1 MSSSNSAAIENRI
14 SGAGQTDDLETAANI
29 IAAGKKM
36 VASVGRVEAV
46 LNCANQ
52 DASAYNQALA
62 DFGGEISQG
71 SSDEMKALVARM
83 TQPTM
88 DMQRQNNVL
97 RAQLEN
103 SSDEIEKL
111 RCNLEEVQNDA
122 MTDGLTRVGNRKCFD
137 LRLSQMAEEALRDRQ
152 GLCLMLFDVDYFKAF
167 NDAHGHPMGDQVL
180 RLVARTLQES
190 VKGRDVV
197 ARYGGEEFAVIL
209 AGARLADAVK
219 VGEGIRETVA
229 KRRIV
234 RKSTGEELATI
245 TTSAGVAAYRPGEPL
260 NELIERSDNALYRAK
275 DCGRNLVLPEAAAP
289 EKIAA
294 RAY

>member
-1 MSSSNSAAIENRI
+1 MSSGNSAAIENRI

-29 IAAGKKM
+29 TAAGEKM

-83 TQPTM
+83 TQQTM

-122 MTDGLTRVGNRKCFD
+122 MTDGLSRVGNRKYFD

-219 VGEGIRETVA
+219 VGDGIRETVA

-245 TTSAGVAAYRPGEPL
+245 TISAGVAAYRPSEPL

-275 DCGRNLVLPEAAAP
+275 DCGRNLVLPEAAAL

>member
-1 MSSSNSAAIENRI
+1 MSSGNSAAIENRI

-29 IAAGKKM
+29 IAAGEKM

-83 TQPTM
+83 TQQTM

-122 MTDGLTRVGNRKCFD
+122 MTDGLTRVGNRKCVD

-167 NDAHGHPMGDQVL
+167 NDAHGQPMGDQVL

-219 VGEGIRETVA
+219 VGDGIRETVA

-245 TTSAGVAAYRPGEPL
+245 TISAGVAAYRPSEPL

>member
-1 MSSSNSAAIENRI
+1 MSSGNGAAIENRI
-14 SGAGQTDDLETAANI
+14 PGVGQFDDLETAGNI
-29 IAAGKKM
+29 ITAGEKM

-46 LNCANQ
+46 LNSANR
-52 DASAYNQALA
+52 DSSAYHQALA
-62 DFGGEISQG
+62 DFDGEISQG
-71 SSDEMKALVARM
+71 SSEEMKALVARM
-83 TQPTM
+83 MQQTQ

-97 RAQLEN
+97 RAQLEH
-103 SSDEIEKL
+103 SSGEIEKL

-137 LRLSQMAEEALRDRQ
+137 LRLGQMAEAALQDGQ
-152 GLCLMLFDVDYFKAF
+152 GLCLMMFDVDYFKAF

-180 RLVARTLQES
+180 RLVASTLQES

-209 AGARLADAVK
+209 AGARLADAIK
-219 VGEGIRETVA
+219 VGDGIRETVA

-234 RKSTGEELATI
+234 RKRTGEELAAITI
-245 TTSAGVAAYRPGEPL
+245 SAGIAAYRPGEPL
-260 NELIERSDNALYRAK
+260 IDLIERSDNALYRAK

-289 EKIAA
+289 EKIALKG
-294 RAY
+294 

>member
-1 MSSSNSAAIENRI
+1 
-14 SGAGQTDDLETAANI
+14 
-29 IAAGKKM
+29 
-36 VASVGRVEAV
+36 
-46 LNCANQ
+46 
-52 DASAYNQALA
+52 
-62 DFGGEISQG
+62 
-71 SSDEMKALVARM
+71 
-83 TQPTM
+83 
-88 DMQRQNNVL
+88 
-97 RAQLEN
+97 
-103 SSDEIEKL
+103 
-111 RCNLEEVQNDA
+111 
-122 MTDGLTRVGNRKCFD
+122 
-137 LRLSQMAEEALRDRQ
+137 
-152 GLCLMLFDVDYFKAF
+152 MLFDVDYFKAF

-219 VGEGIRETVA
+219 VGEGIRATVA

-245 TTSAGVAAYRPGEPL
+245 TTSAGVATYRPGEPL

>member
-1 MSSSNSAAIENRI
+1 MSSGNSAAIENRI

-29 IAAGKKM
+29 IAAGEKM

-83 TQPTM
+83 TQQTM

-122 MTDGLTRVGNRKCFD
+122 MTDGLTRVGNRKCVD

-167 NDAHGHPMGDQVL
+167 NDAHGQPMGDQVL

-219 VGEGIRETVA
+219 VGDGIRETVA

-245 TTSAGVAAYRPGEPL
+245 TISAGVAAYRPSEPL

-275 DCGRNLVLPEAAAP
+275 DCGRNLVLPEAAAL

>member
-1 MSSSNSAAIENRI
+1 
-14 SGAGQTDDLETAANI
+14 
-29 IAAGKKM
+29 M

-83 TQPTM
+83 TQQTM

-219 VGEGIRETVA
+219 VGDGIRETVA

>member
-1 MSSSNSAAIENRI
+1 MSSGNSAAIENRI

-29 IAAGKKM
+29 TAAGEKM

-83 TQPTM
+83 TQQTM

-137 LRLSQMAEEALRDRQ
+137 LRLSQMAEEALRDRRVFASCCSTWIISRLSMTPTANPWAIRFC
-152 GLCLMLFDVDYFKAF
+152 GWWRAPCRKA
-167 NDAHGHPMGDQVL
+167 
-180 RLVARTLQES
+180 
-190 VKGRDVV
+190 
-197 ARYGGEEFAVIL
+197 
-209 AGARLADAVK
+209 
-219 VGEGIRETVA
+219 
-229 KRRIV
+229 
-234 RKSTGEELATI
+234 
-245 TTSAGVAAYRPGEPL
+245 
-260 NELIERSDNALYRAK
+260 
-275 DCGRNLVLPEAAAP
+275 
-289 EKIAA
+289 
-294 RAY
+294 

>member
-1 MSSSNSAAIENRI
+1 MSSGNSAAIENRI

-29 IAAGKKM
+29 IAAGEKM

-62 DFGGEISQG
+62 NFGGEISQG

-83 TQPTM
+83 TQQTM

-122 MTDGLTRVGNRKCFD
+122 MTDGLTRVGNRKCVD

-219 VGEGIRETVA
+219 VGDGIRETVA

-245 TTSAGVAAYRPGEPL
+245 TISAGVAAYRPSEPL

-275 DCGRNLVLPEAAAP
+275 DCGRNLVLPEAAAL